1 MNENETETKKEL
13 KNPEIL
19 ILYKRCQIQK
29 FYCAEM
35 ISFLFLISAKQL
47 SIMNKHKRR
56 TL

>member
-35 ISFLFLISAKQL
+35 ISFLLLISAKQL